1 MADFRHKEADR
12 EFRRSVEELLRR
24 GGRGD
29 GCVGEEAD
37 EAGAGEGA
45 DQLARRRR
53 RSDLEGDDLA
63 ETSAAARRH
72 SRILSRWAARQA
84 EEMITTI
91 ERRNRESE
99 LMALARLHA
108 VSMLDASFLRESRR
122 AQSSVERPVAARA
135 SSVLQRWREL
145 EDESASRDRRR
156 DSSSRIDASSNH
168 RTAPETQVSV
178 VPRDTSEVTSESND
192 NEDSEWP
199 DEPSGL
205 RRQGVEVEDAEERGS
220 SREQSPDIGD
230 GGDREMERER
240 VTQIVSGWMT
250 EIAMAD
256 TTQVLRGSSSPRSE
270 WLGERERERVRLVR
284 EWMQTVSQQRDARA
298 SRREEQARDGVITNR
313 EDRRPE
319 CTQRNLLRLRGR
331 QARLDLIMR
340 NVRERERELQDLSQ
354 HRPVSHFGHRIR
366 IQSVLRG
373 RFLRNGRSVEDGQQH
388 SVAARELGQLRQRQ
402 TVSGF
407 REGFRSQESSI
418 VTDQASSQSA
428 DGDSV
433 NISGN
438 DISVTNALE
447 VSDVTYDQFQASD
460 DDIDIHQT
468 AEVDTTVQMES
479 NMQSSDMGGREYAI
493 QDDNWP
499 EDDAEHGQGD
509 WQQPIEVG
517 LSVQH
522 DGPVEEPDRNWHEN
536 VDQEWL
542 HETPEDEDRQGT
554 LLLEAHQHWHSD
566 NSQATEANWQD
577 GPSDSLNDQHSFRVI
592 RNGVIS
598 SDDDN
603 VYSMELQ
610 ELLSRRSVSNLLHS
624 GFRESLDQLVQSYI
638 QRQGRDAFQWDMQSA
653 MPDHVS
659 PEEDQRQQRD
669 DLIQSQ
675 QDSVTRPLHT
685 PPTPP
690 TPPPLPLWH
699 SELHNSWSRQHIRRT
714 DIEWDI
720 VNDLR
725 ADMAKLQQVMCHMQ
739 RMLEACLDMQLE
751 LQRAVRQEVSAALN
765 RSVGEHAG
773 EVGESSEDGIKWSNV
788 RKGICCVCCDNQ
800 IDSLLYRCGHMC
812 TCSGCAN
819 ELAQGGGKCPL
830 CHAPI
835 VEVVRA
841 YSIV

>member
-1 MADFRHKEADR
+1 MADFRHKEAGR
-12 EFRRSVEELLRR
+12 EFRRGVEELLRR

-37 EAGAGEGA
+37 EASAGEGA

-72 SRILSRWAARQA
+72 SRILSRPPSSRVAGGS
-84 EEMITTI
+84 
-91 ERRNRESE
+91 ES
-99 LMALARLHA
+99 
-108 VSMLDASFLRESRR
+108 
-122 AQSSVERPVAARA
+122 
-135 SSVLQRWREL
+135 
-145 EDESASRDRRR
+145 SASAPRGHRGLSFR
-156 DSSSRIDASSNH
+156 SSRCNH
-168 RTAPETQVSV
+168 GTPPATQVSV

-192 NEDSEWP
+192 NEYSEWP

-240 VTQIVSGWMT
+240 VRQIVSGWMT

-256 TTQVLRGSSSPRSE
+256 TTQVLRGSGSPRSE

-298 SRREEQARDGVITNR
+298 SRREEQARDGVITNH

-340 NVRERERELQDLSQ
+340 NARERERELQDLSQ
-354 HRPVSHFGHRIR
+354 HRSVSHFGHRIR

-373 RFLRNGRSVEDGQQH
+373 RFLRNGGSVEDGQHH
-388 SVAARELGQLRQRQ
+388 SVAARELGQLRQRH

-407 REGFRSQESSI
+407 REGFHSQESSI

-428 DGDSV
+428 VGDSV
-433 NISGN
+433 NRSRN

-460 DDIDIHQT
+460 DDINIHQT

-479 NMQSSDMGGREYAI
+479 NMQSGDMGGREYAI

-509 WQQPIEVG
+509 WQQPLEVG

-542 HETPEDEDRQGT
+542 HETPEDEDGQGSH
-554 LLLEAHQHWHSD
+554 LLEAHQHWHGD

-577 GPSDSLNDQHSFRVI
+577 GPSDSLNDRHSFPVI

-638 QRQGRDAFQWDMQSA
+638 QRQGSDAFQWDMQSA

-765 RSVGEHAG
+765 RSVGEHDLLNPTSNAG

-812 TCSGCAN
+812 TCSRCAN